1 MHKVAFAAAMLLAAS
16 EARAQVCHTMTADD
30 HADITASAGVETS
43 VAQIS
48 MGDYVGFAPSV
59 SIAWK
64 RLEARAIAPYYHLE
78 YRGVKSNGPGDAVA
92 SLSGA
97 ILDGERVRAGVAMS
111 MTAATGDAQVGLGMG
126 QSMYMPGAWASWTG
140 GAWSALAS
148 ASYGWMEAG
157 PGGHHHMTSVGS
169 LVSPM
174 NHEELE
180 GAVRASFRATD
191 TLGVYGAA
199 SLASPI
205 GEGTTRAFAATGARV
220 DVGKTAISLE
230 AALPIAGDPFHGRIA
245 LGVSRTF

>member
-1 MHKVAFAAAMLLAAS
+1 MHKLAFVAAMLLAAS
-16 EARAQVCHTMTADD
+16 EARAQVCHTMSADD
-30 HADITASAGVETS
+30 HSEITARAGVETS

-48 MGDYVGFAPSV
+48 MGDYVGMAPSV

-64 RLEARAIAPYYHLE
+64 RLEARAVAPWYHLE
-78 YRGVKSNGPGDAVA
+78 YRGVKSDGPGDVA
-92 SLSGA
+92 ATLQAA
-97 ILDGERVRAGVAMS
+97 IVDGERVRAGIAMS

-126 QSMYMPGAWASWTG
+126 QSMYMPGAWASWSG

-148 ASYGWMEAG
+148 ASYGWMANM
-157 PGGHHHMTSVGS
+157 PSGHMHMAMVGS

-180 GAVRASFRATD
+180 GALRATFRATD

-199 SLASPI
+199 SIATPI

-220 DVGKTAISLE
+220 DVGKSAITLE

-245 LGVSRTF
+245 LGLVRTF